1 MKCKIIKRLKTFLNV
16 YQTIMKYICFCFSLL
31 LLLAAASACGV
42 ARSVIQP
49 TDSTRVEVRYEIQKI
64 HDTAYVE
71 LPVIVEKIQTLD
83 TTSTLENQFAK
94 SEAIVSAGILQHS
107 LETKPA
113 QLPVAVEKEIVYRDS
128 IIYEGHVM
136 TEYVEVPR
144 QFTFWQQFK
153 MKAGVA
159 AMILT
164 ALYGIYVLI
173 RLYLT
178 KRTK

>member
-1 MKCKIIKRLKTFLNV
+1 
-16 YQTIMKYICFCFSLL
+16 MKYCFHIFSLL
-31 LLLAAASACGV
+31 LLLAAASACGAV
-42 ARSVIQP
+42 RPVIQP
-49 TDSTRVEVRYEIQKI
+49 TDSTRVEVRVEREFV

-83 TTSTLENQFAK
+83 TTSTLENDYAR
-94 SEAIVSAGILQHS
+94 SEASVTAGILRHS

-128 IIYEGHVM
+128 IIYEGHVT

-144 QFTFWQQFK
+144 QLTFWQQFK

-164 ALYGIYVLI
+164 ALYGLYILI

-178 KRTK
+178 KRIK

>member
-1 MKCKIIKRLKTFLNV
+1 
-16 YQTIMKYICFCFSLL
+16 MKYFFHLFSLL

-42 ARSVIQP
+42 VRPVIQP
-49 TDSTRVEVRYEIQKI
+49 TDSTRVEVRVEREFV

-83 TTSTLENQFAK
+83 TTSTLENNYAR
-94 SEAIVSAGILQHS
+94 SEATVTAGILSHS

-113 QLPVAVEKEIVYRDS
+113 QLPVPVEKEIVYRDS
-128 IIYEGHVM
+128 IVFRDRVV
-136 TEYVEVPR
+136 TEVKEVER
-144 QFTFWQQFK
+144 QLTFWQQFK

-164 ALYGIYVLI
+164 VLYGLYLLL
-173 RLYLT
+173 RLYL
-178 KRTK
+178 KKK

>member
-1 MKCKIIKRLKTFLNV
+1 
-16 YQTIMKYICFCFSLL
+16 MKYFCFHFSLL

-42 ARSVIQP
+42 VRPVIQP

-83 TTSTLENQFAK
+83 TTSTLESQFAK

-128 IIYEGHVM
+128 IIYEGHVT

-144 QFTFWQQFK
+144 QLTFWQQFK

-164 ALYGIYVLI
+164 ALYGLYILI

-178 KRTK
+178 KRIK

>member
-1 MKCKIIKRLKTFLNV
+1 M
-16 YQTIMKYICFCFSLL
+16 
-31 LLLAAASACGV
+31 
-42 ARSVIQP
+42 
-49 TDSTRVEVRYEIQKI
+49 
-64 HDTAYVE
+64 
-71 LPVIVEKIQTLD
+71 IVEKIQTLD
-83 TTSTLENQFAK
+83 TASTLENQFAK
-94 SEAIVSAGILQHS
+94 SEAIVSAGILQHT

-128 IIYEGHVM
+128 IIYEGHVT

-153 MKAGVA
+153 MKVGVA

-164 ALYGIYVLI
+164 ALYGLYLLI

-178 KRTK
+178 KRIK